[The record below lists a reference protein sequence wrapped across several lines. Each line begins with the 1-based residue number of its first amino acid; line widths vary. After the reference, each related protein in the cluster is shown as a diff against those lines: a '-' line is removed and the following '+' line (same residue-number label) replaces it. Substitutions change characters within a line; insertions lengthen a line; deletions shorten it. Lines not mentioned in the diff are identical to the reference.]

1 MIGPY
6 TLKSQDGKIVGFVC
20 LTIIDPANGWF
31 EMIELHVISQLI
43 EKDGKKYIKWAIDK
57 LSDEVARLFN
67 QK

>member
-1 MIGPY
+1 MGFVFLTITNPATGWF
-6 TLKSQDGKIVGFVC
+6 KIV
-20 LTIIDPANGWF
+20 
-31 EMIELHVISQLI
+31 ELHVISQLI